1 MQQLGYSL
9 IDAGGKEL
17 QIFGDS
23 NTYCAPQPDT
33 IYLSNGDIVCAPTLY
48 APLSD
53 GSRLVKRFLSDTP
66 PGVWFPVSGSSVDY
80 NGTDIVKSVVYST
93 IADTQMVENAINKE
107 CSVRIY
113 GVASDNSQKNMT
125 ANFVSGFMS
134 SEDMATYKEGVQWI
148 ADMQAVCRQ
157 LIAAQDP
164 TFTDSSHWPICSKTI
179 IALAA
184 RY

>member
-9 IDAGGKEL
+9 IDADGKEI

-23 NTYCAPQPDT
+23 SSYCAPQPDT
-33 IYLSNGDIVCAPTLY
+33 LYLSNGDIVCAPALY
-48 APLSD
+48 TPLSD
-53 GSRLVKRFLSDTP
+53 GSQLVKRFLSDNP
-66 PGVWFPVSGSSVDY
+66 PGVWFPLSGFTIAYD
-80 NGTDIVKSVVYST
+80 GTDIIKSVSYSDVANT
-93 IADTQMVENAINKE
+93 EMVANAINQE

-134 SEDMATYKEGVQWI
+134 AEDMATYKEGVQWI
-148 ADMQAVCRQ
+148 ADMQTVCRQ

-164 TFTDSSHWPICSKTI
+164 TFADSSHWPVCSKAI
-179 IALAA
+179 INLAS